1 MNRPGVN
8 RPADLPAS
16 VRRAGCEQAGR
27 GREHPPDAGPGKRAR
42 GGRGPAVA
50 VLVLAI
56 EFYRRLA
63 SPLLPPSCR
72 YHPSC
77 SAYAQEALRKHGLLR
92 GMRLAAGRI
101 LRCHPFHAGG
111 WDPVP

>member
-1 MNRPGVN
+1 MNRPGVR
-8 RPADLPAS
+8 RPADVPAS
-16 VRRAGCEQAGR
+16 VQSE
-27 GREHPPDAGPGKRAR
+27 R
-42 GGRGPAVA
+42 GGVP
-50 VLVLAI
+50 LVGLLVFVI
-56 EFYRRLA
+56 ELYRRLV
-63 SPLLPPSCR
+63 SPLMPPSCR

-92 GMRLAAGRI
+92 GARLAAGRI